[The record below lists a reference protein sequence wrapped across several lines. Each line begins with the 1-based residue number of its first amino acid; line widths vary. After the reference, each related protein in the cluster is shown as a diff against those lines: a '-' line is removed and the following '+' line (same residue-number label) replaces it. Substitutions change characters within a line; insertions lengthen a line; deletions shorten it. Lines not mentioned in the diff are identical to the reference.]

1 MFSAIFNAIYNEK
14 NNSHWDPEMLASIT
28 QYYLSFS
35 NFATLIVANKQ
46 LSFFVSTQLFMSDF

>member
-1 MFSAIFNAIYNEK
+1 MPYITKK

-28 QYYLSFS
+28 EYYLSFS

>member
-1 MFSAIFNAIYNEK
+1 
-14 NNSHWDPEMLASIT
+14 MLASIT
-28 QYYLSFS
+28 QYYLSFL

>member
-1 MFSAIFNAIYNEK
+1 MPYIRK
-14 NNSHWDPEMLASIT
+14 KKHSHWDPEMLASIT

-46 LSFFVSTQLFMSDF
+46 LSFFVSTQLFMADF